1 MAKKR
6 ARGADREP
14 TRADLKA
21 LERRAATTVAG
32 AATSRVP
39 ATAGPAA
46 GGAASPQRGVLP
58 PRASRVVVAATPLSR
73 EQEIAFIGSDLRRL
87 TILAA
92 LMVVIIVVL
101 AIFLR

>member
-6 ARGADREP
+6 SRGADREP

-21 LERRAATTVAG
+21 LERRTAATVAG
-32 AATSRVP
+32 AATGRV
-39 ATAGPAA
+39 TAADVPA
-46 GGAASPQRGVLP
+46 GGAVSPHRGVLP

-87 TILAA
+87 AILAA